1 MKRLRRLILAS
12 TCWLTL
18 ASTASAQEPATA
30 LAAPQGLMVVDWL
43 IIVLYAMSTLWL
55 GWFIGRKQ
63 QSTREYFIGSGHIHP
78 VLIGVSMFATLLST
92 ISYLSMPGEALGKG
106 PGFMT
111 SMLAYPVLFFIV
123 GWWILPVY
131 MNQRVTSAYELL
143 EAKLGGGVRLLGAS
157 MFIVLRLVWMALLV
171 FLTAKAMSIMM
182 GLDPKWVPA
191 IALAAGLVAVIYTS
205 IGGLQA
211 VVITDC
217 MQTVL
222 LFGGALLV
230 IGVITFDLGGFGWFP
245 TQWDPNWDTQ
255 PLLPL
260 VADDDATLIEP
271 EADAESTDA
280 ASTDAASTVPQ
291 AGEEETNEAEP
302 QAESVLEP
310 VLSFVRRMG
319 VDIGIRVTIFGSILN
334 FLIWYVCTTGG
345 DQTSVQRFMATT
357 DLKAAR
363 RAYAVQLLVATF
375 VGVTLGI
382 VGFAMLGYFS
392 AHPELIPAG
401 MDLKDD
407 ADKFFPHF
415 IAYHLPV
422 GISGLV
428 VSAMF
433 AAAMSSID
441 SGVNSITAVVMTDF
455 VDRFRLEPLS
465 EKQHMRLARYLAFG
479 IGAFVVATSSLME
492 HVPGNIT
499 SVTQKTSNL
508 LTTPIF
514 GLFFFALFVPFAKPV
529 GVVAGA
535 VCGTITAALIAF
547 SGPIFGMDPTTGL
560 DPISFQWIS
569 PAAVLVNIVV
579 GCVVSLATGG
589 GSSARSENQT
599 AV

>member
-1 MKRLRRLILAS
+1 MKLLRHIPLCIACSFALI
-12 TCWLTL
+12 
-18 ASTASAQEPATA
+18 STASAQDSAPAVA
-30 LAAPQGLMVVDWL
+30 PPQGLMPVDWM
-43 IIVLYAMSTLWL
+43 IIVLYAASTLWL

-63 QSTREYFIGSGHIHP
+63 QSSREYFIGSGHIHP

-111 SMLAYPVLFFIV
+111 SMLAYPVLFLIV

-143 EAKLGGGVRLLGAS
+143 EAKLGGSVRLLGAS
-157 MFIVLRLVWMALLV
+157 MFIALRLVWMALLV
-171 FLTAKAMSIMM
+171 YLTAKAMSIMM

-191 IALAAGLVAVIYTS
+191 IALAAGFVAVIYTS

-260 VADDDATLIEP
+260 AADEDVALIEP
-271 EADAESTDA
+271 GTAGESANAESTGTLAD
-280 ASTDAASTVPQ
+280 T
-291 AGEEETNEAEP
+291 EETSEAKPKEDS
-302 QAESVLEP
+302 ALEP
-310 VLSFVRRMG
+310 VLSFIRRMG

-357 DLKAAR
+357 DLSAAR
-363 RAYAVQLLVATF
+363 RAYAVQLVVATV

-401 MDLKDD
+401 MDIKDD
-407 ADKFFPHF
+407 ADKVFPHF

-455 VDRFRLEPLS
+455 VDRFRPEPLS
-465 EKQHMRLARYLAFG
+465 EKQHMRLARYLAFA
-479 IGAFVVATSSLME
+479 IGGFVVATSSLME
-492 HVPGNIT
+492 HIPGNIT

-514 GLFFFALFVPFAKPV
+514 GLFFFALFVPFATPV
-529 GVVAGA
+529 GVFAGA
-535 VCGTITAALIAF
+535 IAGTATAALIAF
-547 SGPIFGMDPTTGL
+547 SGPIFGMDPATGL

-569 PAAVLVNIVV
+569 PAAVIANIAV
-579 GCVVSLATGG
+579 GCLVSLATGG
-589 GSSARSENQT
+589 SSSTRAKH
-599 AV
+599 A